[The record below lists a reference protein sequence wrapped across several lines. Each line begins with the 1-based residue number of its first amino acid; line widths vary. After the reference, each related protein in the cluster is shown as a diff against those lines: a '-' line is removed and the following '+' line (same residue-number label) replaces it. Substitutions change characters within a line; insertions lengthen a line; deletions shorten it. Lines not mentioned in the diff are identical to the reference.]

1 MEDHIV
7 PLCS

>member
-7 PLCS
+7 ARL